1 MKFCPNAL
9 TGLKVCRNALDK
21 QDLQLSDHGT
31 LIKLNRLSHLGGRT
45 QNALLFSLS
54 LSDLV
59 KKKLGSTSKVDLYS
73 IWLKKIIVT
82 GVIETGMMEQMSYA
96 AKTELGPE
104 GQYGKK

>member
-31 LIKLNRLSHLGGRT
+31 LIKLNRLSHLGT
-45 QNALLFSLS
+45 QNAFLFF

-59 KKKLGSTSKVDLYS
+59 KKVRIATSKVDPKYL
-73 IWLKKIIVT
+73 I
-82 GVIETGMMEQMSYA
+82 
-96 AKTELGPE
+96 
-104 GQYGKK
+104 GKK

>member
-31 LIKLNRLSHLGGRT
+31 LIKLNRLSHLEGRT
-45 QNALLFSLS
+45 QNALLFFS

-59 KKKLGSTSKVDLYS
+59 KKVRID
-73 IWLKKIIVT
+73 
-82 GVIETGMMEQMSYA
+82 
-96 AKTELGPE
+96 
-104 GQYGKK
+104 